1 MLEITISSSVEEIK
15 RAWNHR
21 SNRNLLFASR
31 SRRRSALKNIALPN
45 RFSPLRGGKKRGS
58 LTIARHVTRSRG
70 GRNKSDRI
78 WPDHCYFLAVKIN
91 LIDPCF
97 LFQSNQIHSILV
109 IFKYHSCPTY
119 SLIRYFREEETWNI
133 FSIMRSYLFW
143 SMILLLLTLDTLR
156 QYLWYFIIIKDIS
169 NVLIFF
175 SFFLN
180 FEETIMKRH
189 FRFDLWMETWTP
201 SVMAAIFRG
210 LPRNCQ

>member
-119 SLIRYFREEETWNI
+119 SLIRYFREEETWN
-133 FSIMRSYLFW
+133 
-143 SMILLLLTLDTLR
+143 
-156 QYLWYFIIIKDIS
+156 
-169 NVLIFF
+169 
-175 SFFLN
+175 FFLN
-180 FEETIMKRH
+180 HAILSFLIHDFATFNSRH
-189 FRFDLWMETWTP
+189 SSAVSL
-201 SVMAAIFRG
+201 IFYYY
-210 LPRNCQ
+210 